1 MPTFFFYN
9 NRSSYWANTL
19 CFLSVRFDIFS
30 SPYLISTNLI
40 GFSVTIKQHNKIISL
55 QSTSAVVFWFSKNVN
70 LMNWGGSQ
78 KPRCHNSQRIDL
90 CITSILRNTIK
101 MFDQIVTC
109 NSCAFLDIV
118 ERILKNT
125 LNKHLSLFRK
135 GLCKGLC
142 KEEDRMYAYCYKNN
156 SITFFFPESDQFF

>member
-1 MPTFFFYN
+1 
-9 NRSSYWANTL
+9 
-19 CFLSVRFDIFS
+19 
-30 SPYLISTNLI
+30 
-40 GFSVTIKQHNKIISL
+40 
-55 QSTSAVVFWFSKNVN
+55 
-70 LMNWGGSQ
+70 
-78 KPRCHNSQRIDL
+78 
-90 CITSILRNTIK
+90 

-156 SITFFFPESDQFF
+156 SITFFFQRATNSFKFLFSPE

>member
-1 MPTFFFYN
+1 MFFISEVWYFLFSLPHLYKLD
-9 NRSSYWANTL
+9 W
-19 CFLSVRFDIFS
+19 FLSYNKTTQQNNLTSINFCSCV
-30 SPYLISTNLI
+30 LILQECELNELRW
-40 GFSVTIKQHNKIISL
+40 VTK
-55 QSTSAVVFWFSKNVN
+55 T
-70 LMNWGGSQ
+70 
-78 KPRCHNSQRIDL
+78 RCHNSQRIDL